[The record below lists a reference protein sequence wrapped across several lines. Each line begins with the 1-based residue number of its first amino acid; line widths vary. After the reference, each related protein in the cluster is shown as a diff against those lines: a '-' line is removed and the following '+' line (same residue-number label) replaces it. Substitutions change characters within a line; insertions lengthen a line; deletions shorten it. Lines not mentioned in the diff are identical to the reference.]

1 MGGCRCTFRSCTNST
16 SSTPK
21 MHFFHYPIR
30 DPERLQQWLTFANNP
45 DFLTLQT
52 SQLKNRVV
60 CQEHF
65 REDCFMNYLHDK
77 LTKRAVP
84 TILKLDTGE
93 ILDFDTKKTVVTKKV
108 ETPSKSELLVLNHGR
123 VNIEQTEVILKYSI
137 FFRKYLIFVLLSLF
151 RK

>member
-1 MGGCRCTFRSCTNST
+1 
-16 SSTPK
+16 
-21 MHFFHYPIR
+21 
-30 DPERLQQWLTFANNP
+30 
-45 DFLTLQT
+45 
-52 SQLKNRVV
+52 
-60 CQEHF
+60 
-65 REDCFMNYLHDK
+65 MNYLHDK